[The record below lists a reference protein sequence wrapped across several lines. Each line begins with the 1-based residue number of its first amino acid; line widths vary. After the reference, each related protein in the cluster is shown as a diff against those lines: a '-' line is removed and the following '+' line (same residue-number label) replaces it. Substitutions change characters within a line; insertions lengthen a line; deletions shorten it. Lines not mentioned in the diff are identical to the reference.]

1 MTAIVKTQKLVPA
14 EIAEKVIK
22 LTELKK
28 QITEQLDGLKT
39 ELLEFTQENDV
50 YTLKTGSY
58 TISRGKRQTIT
69 ILDHE
74 AAFQSLTDNFCEPKM
89 VQVLSP
95 ADQKL
100 VSDLVKKGKQ
110 VKGTTHQT
118 TEYISIKVVKE

>member
-28 QITEQLDGLKT
+28 QITEQLDELKAQ
-39 ELLEFTQENDV
+39 LLEFTQANDV

-69 ILDHE
+69 ILDHK
-74 AAFQSLTDNFCEPKM
+74 AAFDSLSELFNEPTM
-89 VQVLSP
+89 IEVLSP
-95 ADQKL
+95 SDQKM

-110 VKGTTHQT
+110 IKGTTHQT
-118 TEYISIKVVKE
+118 TEYISIKVAKE